1 MLGVPKPFRSFPPE
15 MAARLMTLNHAADR
29 CGSSHLMKTSGIG
42 KYSASQTSIIRQ
54 IQNYLFKIFPRAKKY
69 HYFCPPAVLTIEG
82 IFYGLHGHVVTLG
95 IFFLCAKKYHYFR
108 PPAGLTIEGIFQMNP
123 RRQTNV
129 RREPNC

>member
-69 HYFCPPAVLTIEG
+69 HYFCPPAVLNIEG

-95 IFFLCAKKYHYFR
+95 YFFLVCQKIPLFSASSWPNYRGYF
-108 PPAGLTIEGIFQMNP
+108 PDESKTPDKCET
-123 RRQTNV
+123 
-129 RREPNC
+129 